1 MDGLIY
7 LTKWIFTDYN
17 EIIQELI
24 SMFDENTKKPL
35 NKSYLEMNFPRYL
48 QDAYTVGN
56 REDSLAME
64 AVWIV

>member
-1 MDGLIY
+1 VDGLIY

-35 NKSYLEMNFPRYL
+35 DKSYLEMNFPRYL

-56 REDSLAME
+56 
-64 AVWIV
+64 